1 MALWHE
7 SVLTLTIAQ
16 LLLWQSLRSRPA
28 GLRNQGHFGMEA
40 RVAGPDQAE
49 NHQSRADGA
58 TSNFDVVIVGAGFG
72 GMYLLHRLRG
82 MGLTARI
89 FEAAT
94 GVGGTWY
101 WNRYPGARC
110 DVESMQYSF
119 SFSKELQQEW
129 SWSERFAAQPEILAY
144 ANHIADRF
152 DLRRDIRF
160 ETRVTSAHFDE
171 TSRRWRIATDR
182 GDAVTAQFC
191 VMATGCLSTA
201 KLPEIKGLNSY
212 KGATYHTGY
221 WPHEGVDLTGLRV
234 GVIGTGSSA
243 IQAIPVMA
251 AEAAEL
257 TVFQRTPN
265 YSIPSRNTPMPAE
278 YAREWQATYDA
289 RRAKARTMRTGIL
302 YNASDRNYGVND
314 ISAMDVSPE
323 ERQRVYEERWAT
335 GGTSFMAAFNDL
347 ITNQASN
354 DTASEFV
361 RSKIREI
368 VKDPVTAEILCP
380 KDYPIGTKRI
390 CVDTHYFETYNRPN
404 VKLIDIKATPIEEIT
419 PKGVKTSAREFEFD
433 ALVFA
438 TGFDA
443 MTGTLFN
450 IDIRGRD
457 GIQLREK
464 WEGGP
469 QTYLGLM
476 TNGLPNLFM
485 ITGPGSPSVLSNMIV
500 SIEQHVDWII
510 DLVGHM
516 RSRNLDT
523 VEPTA
528 EAETDWG
535 QHVNEAG
542 ERTLYVKA
550 ASWYM
555 GANVPGK
562 PRVFMPYIG
571 GVGIYRQ
578 ECDEIAAKGY
588 EGFVLTPHGA
598 RAVAA
603 E

>member
-1 MALWHE
+1 
-7 SVLTLTIAQ
+7 V
-16 LLLWQSLRSRPA
+16 P
-28 GLRNQGHFGMEA
+28 GMESKESSGTH
-40 RVAGPDQAE
+40 VEAGAGR
-49 NHQSRADGA
+49 SA
-58 TSNFDVVIVGAGFG
+58 SYDVIIVGAGFG
-72 GMYLLHRLRG
+72 GMYMLHKLRG
-82 MGLTARI
+82 LGLSARVLD
-89 FEAAT
+89 AAT

-129 SWSERFAAQPEILAY
+129 HWSERFAGQPEILAY
-144 ANHIADRF
+144 ANHVADRF
-152 DLRRDIRF
+152 DLRRDIQL
-160 ETRVTSAHFDE
+160 ETRVTAAHYDE
-171 TSRRWRIATDR
+171 KTRRWQVMTDGGER
-182 GDAVTAQFC
+182 FAAQFC

-201 KLPEIKGLNSY
+201 KLPEIAGRDSY
-212 KGATYHTGY
+212 RGATYHTGY
-221 WPHEGVDLTGLRV
+221 WPHEGVDFTGLKV
-234 GVIGTGSSA
+234 AVIGTGSSA

-251 AEAAEL
+251 EQARQL

-265 YSIPSRNTPMPAE
+265 YSIPSRNGPMTPDYEGPWKSA
-278 YAREWQATYDA
+278 YDK

-302 YNASDRNYGVND
+302 YDASDANYGIND
-314 ISAMDVSPE
+314 ISAMAVSPE
-323 ERQRVYEERWAT
+323 ERQRIYEQRWAT

-347 ITNQASN
+347 ITNQDSN

-368 VKDPVTAEILCP
+368 VKDPATAEILCP

-390 CVDTHYFETYNRPN
+390 CVDTNYFETYNRPN
-404 VKLIDIKATPIEEIT
+404 VELVDLKATPIEAIT
-419 PKGVKTSAREFEFD
+419 PAGVRTTDGERAFD
-433 ALVFA
+433 AIVYA

-443 MTGTLFN
+443 MTGTLMN

-457 GIQLREK
+457 GTELREK
-464 WEGGP
+464 WAAGP
-469 QTYLGLM
+469 LTYLGLM
-476 TNGLPNLFM
+476 CAGLPNLFM

-500 SIEQHVDWII
+500 SIEQHVDW
-510 DLVGHM
+510 LVGALAHM
-516 RSRNLDT
+516 RST
-523 VEPTA
+523 GVETIEPTA
-528 EAETDWG
+528 DSEVAWG

-542 ERTLYVKA
+542 HRTLYVKA

-578 ECDEIAAKGY
+578 ECDEVAAKGY
-588 EGFVLTPHGA
+588 EGFVLTPQNA
-598 RAVAA
+598 AAVAA